1 MGPTQT
7 QPSMSESSQ
16 QLPPIVAT
24 PSTQRTSALAVTAL
38 ILAVIPCCPL
48 VNLAGVTIG
57 IVALK
62 RIERSGGALGGQ
74 RLAKSA
80 IAVGLA
86 LSVLLAGAWMMFT
99 VQYQRHVDEQMQ
111 SISQGFVHEAIDGR
125 ASHARRYWTPERLQ
139 QVNEQAIEEFG
150 EQVAARF
157 GRLSGISFSVTS
169 GSGSL
174 FEPHIDAACVF
185 TFESSKRTGSVS
197 FRLVPSGSSVWP
209 IVKLRQFRIN
219 DAERGDLILGAAAET
234 P

>member
-1 MGPTQT
+1 
-7 QPSMSESSQ
+7 MSESTQ
-16 QLPPIVAT
+16 QPPPGSARLLPK
-24 PSTQRTSALAVTAL
+24 TSALAVTAL

-57 IVALK
+57 ITALK
-62 RIERSGGALGGQ
+62 RIERSGGALGGK
-74 RLAKSA
+74 RIAKSA

-86 LSVLLAGAWMMFT
+86 LSVLLAAAWMMFT
-99 VQYQRHVDEQMQ
+99 VQYQRHVDEEMQ
-111 SISQGFVHEAIDGR
+111 SISQGFVLAAIDG
-125 ASHARRYWTPERLQ
+125 HARRARQFWTPERQQ
-139 QVNEQAIEEFG
+139 QVSEQAIEEFG
-150 EQVAARF
+150 KQVAARF
-157 GRLSGISFSVTS
+157 GRLSGINFSVTS

-197 FRLVPSGSSVWP
+197 FRLVPSGNSVWP